1 MSDQDLRDLLHDRV
15 ADLTTTDLAV
25 GAWPRAVRRR
35 RRRTAAAVGATV
47 LAVALVAG
55 GVAAVTGDR
64 DRETQPAPP
73 VPTSLATTTPPA
85 TTPPADTE
93 YQDLP
98 VWWSPDLDQE
108 LDLAWIAASPLP
120 RRIDLASEVP
130 DLADEPID
138 RAVAAFAGPDLS
150 DPASV
155 VLVAPGGDLRRLDLS
170 GLEPWTDPTGVP
182 RALATP
188 SMLSPDG
195 RRLVFPQEGHLSLY
209 DLATSEWSQVDA
221 GGAETAH
228 VRWHL
233 DDLLVLPRERAP
245 TGPLF
250 TMDGAP
256 SGRGE
261 IAPPQVLDLMEAMRN
276 PYGLERTVDDG
287 VATRSAQSW
296 GMGPGIPV
304 REPRV
309 YFSGPAYLVVTG
321 GADGS
326 SILAF
331 MTGFDDERWMDA
343 PPVAGWLDADTV
355 VYESV
360 AVDRDLLVAWDV
372 GTHRFRRV
380 ASVTP
385 GWQSSFARLY

>member
-1 MSDQDLRDLLHDRV
+1 VSQ
-15 ADLTTTDLAV
+15 
-25 GAWPRAVRRR
+25 AVRRV
-35 RRRTAAAVGATV
+35 AVAGATV

-55 GVAAVTGDR
+55 GVAAVRGDR
-64 DRETQPAPP
+64 AREVQPAPQ
-73 VPTSLATTTPPA
+73 VPTPSVTTS
-85 TTPPADTE
+85 PADAE

-108 LDLAWIAASPLP
+108 LGLPWLRDSSLP
-120 RRIDLASEVP
+120 REIDLTSEVP
-130 DLADEPID
+130 DLADAPIR
-138 RAVAAFAGPDLS
+138 RAVAAFAGPDFRN
-150 DPASV
+150 PQSV
-155 VLVAPGGDLRRLDLS
+155 VLVSPAGDQRRLDLS
-170 GLEPWTDPTGVP
+170 DLEPWRDSTGVP
-182 RALATP
+182 YSLATP

-195 RRLVFPQEGHLSLY
+195 RRLVFPQDGHLSLY
-209 DLATSEWSQVDA
+209 DLATGEWSRIDA

-250 TMDGAP
+250 TVDGER

-261 IAPPQVLDLMEAMRN
+261 IAPPEVLDLMVAMRN
-276 PYGLERTVDDG
+276 PYGLERTIDDG
-287 VATRSAQSW
+287 ATTRSAQSW
-296 GMGPGIPV
+296 GMGPAIPV
-304 REPRV
+304 REPAA

-360 AVDRDLLVAWDV
+360 AEDRDLLIAWDV

-380 ASVTP
+380 VSVTP
-385 GWQSSFARLY
+385 GWQASFARLY

>member
-1 MSDQDLRDLLHDRV
+1 MSDQDLRDLLHDQV
-15 ADLTTTDLAV
+15 ADVTTTDLAA

-35 RRRTAAAVGATV
+35 RRRAAATVAGAALV
-47 LAVALVAG
+47 VVLVAG
-55 GVAAVTGDR
+55 GVAAIDDR
-64 DRETQPAPP
+64 QQGVEPAPP
-73 VPTSLATTTPPA
+73 VPTPSVTTS
-85 TTPPADTE
+85 PADAE

-98 VWWSPDLDQE
+98 VWWSPDLDEE
-108 LDLAWIAASPLP
+108 LDLPWLRDSPLP
-120 RRIDLASEVP
+120 RQIDLSADVP
-130 DLADEPID
+130 DVSDEPID
-138 RAVAAFAGPDLS
+138 RAVAAFSGPDLS

-182 RALATP
+182 HALATP

-209 DLATSEWSQVDA
+209 DLATGEWSQVDA

-233 DDLLVLPRERAP
+233 DDLLVLPHERAP
-245 TGPLF
+245 TGPMF
-250 TMDGAP
+250 TADGEP
-256 SGRGE
+256 RGRGE
-261 IAPPQVLDLMEAMRN
+261 ISPPVVIDLPEAMRN

-287 VATRSAQSW
+287 LAIRSAQSW
-296 GMGPGIPV
+296 GMGPGIPI
-304 REPRV
+304 RESAV
-309 YFSGPAYLVVTG
+309 YFGGPAYLVVTG
-321 GADGS
+321 GPDGT

-331 MTGFDDERWMDA
+331 MTGVDDERWMDA

-360 AVDRDLLVAWDV
+360 AEDRDLLIAWDV

-380 ASVTP
+380 ASATP
-385 GWQSSFARLY
+385 GWQSSFARLS